1 MGCSDEHPMGQR
13 PEDRRRADA
22 RIDQA
27 IDELTPMVGTKGAC
41 ETVGGCPVVRR
52 TSVVASVSSFWHQA
66 VTRRSRR
73 SGSSMVAASSAA
85 AGCESWR

>member
-1 MGCSDEHPMGQR
+1 MGCSEDHPLGQR

-22 RIDQA
+22 IIDQA
-27 IDELTPMVGTKGAC
+27 IDELTPMVASKGAC

-66 VTRRSRR
+66 VTRPVEEVWFTDGGGLERGSRL
-73 SGSSMVAASSAA
+73 
-85 AGCESWR
+85 